1 MKEEIIF
8 IDFTKEYGLELIQL
22 WRKSFA
28 KAMGIEEDTR
38 EELSLIHI

>member
-8 IDFTKEYGLELIQL
+8 IDFTKEYGLELIKL

-28 KAMGIEEDTR
+28 KAMGIE
-38 EELSLIHI
+38 

>member
-8 IDFTKEYGLELIQL
+8 VDFRKEHGLELIQL

-38 EELSLIHI
+38 GEKQ